1 MNSNDISDSRDA
13 PSLRWLAIGA
23 ITGLLAATY
32 GLLEQQDPDLP
43 LAENAAARVN
53 GRIISRDHVERNL
66 ERSNPGN
73 DEESGDTA
81 GIAVLQRMIEEE
93 LLVQRGVELG
103 LVDSDTDVRAAIV
116 QSLIASITAEADAAN
131 PSDAELALFLQEH
144 EDRYIFANALS
155 VDAWI
160 SEDES
165 SAQQFAAKLRDG
177 NAQGNSEKLQPV
189 PGLPEGALPIERL
202 RMFLGPG
209 ITGSASSMADG
220 TVAVFVRQR
229 RWYVV
234 RVNGHQESVVP
245 ELTTIRSQVL
255 IDYRRSLADA
265 RIRTYVDD
273 LQRRSDIDIAGP

>member
-1 MNSNDISDSRDA
+1 MNTNDTTDSRDP

-23 ITGLLAATY
+23 IAGLLAAAY
-32 GLLEQQDPDLP
+32 GLLEQQDPDPP
-43 LAENAAARVN
+43 LTENAAARVN
-53 GRIISRDHVERNL
+53 GRIISRERVNRNL

-81 GIAVLQRMIEEE
+81 RITVLQRMIEEE
-93 LLVQRGVELG
+93 LLVQRGAELG
-103 LVDSDTDVRAAIV
+103 LINSDNEVRAAIV

-131 PSDAELALFLQEH
+131 PSDAQLALFLQEH
-144 EDRYIFANALS
+144 EDRYTFANALS
-155 VDAWI
+155 VDAWV

-165 SAQQFAAKLRDG
+165 SAQQFAARLRDG
-177 NAQGNSEKLQPV
+177 DAQGDSKELPPV
-189 PGLPEGALPIERL
+189 PGLPDGPLPIERL

-209 ITGSASSMADG
+209 ITGSVSSMTDG
-220 TVAVFVRQR
+220 TVAVFVRQS

-234 RVNGHQESVVP
+234 RVNDHQESVVP
-245 ELTTIRSQVL
+245 KLTSIRSQVL

>member
-1 MNSNDISDSRDA
+1 MNSNETSDSRDA

-23 ITGLLAATY
+23 IAGLLAATY
-32 GLLEQQDPDLP
+32 GLLEQQDPDPP
-43 LAENAAARVN
+43 LTENAAARVN
-53 GRIISRDHVERNL
+53 GRIISREHVERNL

-81 GIAVLQRMIEEE
+81 RIAVLQRMTEEE

-144 EDRYIFANALS
+144 EDRYTFANALS

-189 PGLPEGALPIERL
+189 PGLPEGPLPIERL

-209 ITGSASSMADG
+209 ITGSVSSMADG

-245 ELTTIRSQVL
+245 ELTTVRSQVL
-255 IDYRRSLADA
+255 LDYRRSLADA